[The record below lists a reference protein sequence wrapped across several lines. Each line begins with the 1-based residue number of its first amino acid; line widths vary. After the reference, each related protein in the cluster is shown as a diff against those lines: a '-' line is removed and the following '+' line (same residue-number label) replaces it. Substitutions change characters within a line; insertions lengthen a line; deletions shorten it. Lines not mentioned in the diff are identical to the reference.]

1 MRQGFNPY
9 KDQTLEQS
17 DYVFHVV
24 IPVFIPNQDGYF
36 KESFSVLKLCLQSL
50 FQTCSYPTKITIVD
64 NGSCS
69 EVSKYLQNLA
79 SENQIQDLLQTENI
93 GKLNAILKGISGN
106 KIPLVT
112 ISDSDVLFLSNWQQ
126 ETVKVFNAFHKAAVV
141 GLTPQFK
148 MYESCP
154 NVIFDTFFSKKLQF
168 RKPIN
173 PDAMYKFYDSIGWEY
188 NYNQDYLKFILRI
201 EANNASACIGSG
213 HFVATYNSAVFE
225 TLPSYFNA
233 KMGANSESFLDEI
246 AAFHNAWKLTTSDNF
261 AYHIGNTPEDWM
273 QKITFSKT
281 ENNIKL
287 VANQELKRIKNWK
300 FALKNKVFKKIFKLN
315 FFRRYFYKIKGL
327 PKHVAQN
334 Y

>member
-9 KDQTLEQS
+9 KDQILEQS
-17 DYVFHVV
+17 NYVFHVV

-50 FQTCSYPTKITIVD
+50 FKTCSYPTKITIVD

-79 SENQIQDLLQTENI
+79 FENQIQDLLQTENI

-126 ETVKVFNAFHKAAVV
+126 ETVKVLNAFHKAAVV

-154 NVIFDTFFSKKLQF
+154 NVIFDAFFSKKLQF
-168 RKPIN
+168 RKPKN
-173 PDAMYKFYDSIGWEY
+173 PDAIYKFYDSIGWEH
-188 NYNQDYLKFILRI
+188 NYNQDYLKYALTI
-201 EANNASACIGSG
+201 ENNKGSACIGSG
-213 HFVATYNSAVFE
+213 HFVATYRNGLFE

-233 KMGANSESFLDEI
+233 KMGASSESFLDEI

-261 AYHIGNTPEDWM
+261 AYHIGNTPENWM
-273 QKITFSKT
+273 HEIAFSTTEKFFELDNSKELNKIS
-281 ENNIKL
+281 
-287 VANQELKRIKNWK
+287 NWK
-300 FALKNKVFKKIFKLN
+300 FALKNKVFKKIFKSN
-315 FFRRYFYKIKGL
+315 FVRRYFYKIKGL
-327 PKHVAQN
+327 PKNVAQN